1 MLAWGAVTPHHP
13 GRACSL
19 PSPHPPGCPA
29 QDWRGVR
36 SRTSVLLVDSLG
48 SGMLSTAMLVLEAEK
63 REPGAPSPLLGD
75 LAPFPANLKPA
86 HLRRASWS
94 VRTRVANG
102 APEGRQEAVLERVYS
117 LPERRQ
123 TSRVPSFR
131 GHVAMLWPIPQVEV
145 F

>member
-1 MLAWGAVTPHHP
+1 M
-13 GRACSL
+13 
-19 PSPHPPGCPA
+19 
-29 QDWRGVR
+29 
-36 SRTSVLLVDSLG
+36 LLVDSLG

-86 HLRRASWS
+86 HLLRASWS
-94 VRTRVANG
+94 ARTRVANG

>member
-1 MLAWGAVTPHHP
+1 M
-13 GRACSL
+13 
-19 PSPHPPGCPA
+19 
-29 QDWRGVR
+29 
-36 SRTSVLLVDSLG
+36 LLVDSLG
-48 SGMLSTAMLVLEAEK
+48 SGMLSTAMLVLEAGK

>member
-1 MLAWGAVTPHHP
+1 M
-13 GRACSL
+13 
-19 PSPHPPGCPA
+19 
-29 QDWRGVR
+29 R